1 MFCGRFPRVVSLPS
15 SSDFGATILP
25 WAILFRP
32 FRAFSLNSRQFVKF
46 VSKSLKFGVSL
57 APQHE
62 KGVSPLNEFIPD
74 TN

>member
-1 MFCGRFPRVVSLPS
+1 
-15 SSDFGATILP
+15 
-25 WAILFRP
+25 
-32 FRAFSLNSRQFVKF
+32 VKF